1 MVTAELAVLLPSLV
15 LLLVLG
21 LRAVAAGVAELGC
34 VDAAR
39 TAARSAARGD
49 PPDVAK
55 AAGAALAPPGAR
67 IELRL
72 TGRSV
77 VVEVHASAELF
88 PGLRLPLRAKATAL
102 RESAP

>member
-49 PPDVAK
+49 PLPAAK
-55 AAGAALAPPGAR
+55 AAGAALAPRGAQ
-67 IELRL
+67 LAVVVDAQ
-72 TGRSV
+72 SV
-77 VVEVHASAELF
+77 VVEVHASTVLL
-88 PGLRLPLRAKATAL
+88 PGLRLPLHARATAT
-102 RESAP
+102 RESVP